1 MVIGHW
7 WFNYHPGLVEQDLRM
22 RLEMTGDRFIPFNSD
37 ARVLENLIP
46 KWQRFRDILAKVL
59 TEKYQDLHD
68 ARPASDPRRHRPNPP
83 DPLRAQ
89 PLFPTLLGRH
99 L

>member
-1 MVIGHW
+1 MAIGHW

-46 KWQRFRDILAKVL
+46 KWRRFRQILARVL
-59 TEKYQDLHD
+59 GEKYQDLHD
-68 ARPASDPRRHRPNPP
+68 AGRTVTRAGIAQTLRTLFDPHRFTQ
-83 DPLRAQ
+83 LK
-89 PLFPTLLGRH
+89 
-99 L
+99 